1 MIPNTQE
8 NNTKSEKHVFAF
20 TRVNF
25 ILLAVGM
32 AVAILGFIL
41 MSGEGSG
48 ETTYNPAIFNALRI
62 KVAPVVTLF
71 GYLFILYAILYR
83 KKEK

>member
-8 NNTKSEKHVFAF
+8 NNTKGEKHVFAF
-20 TRVNF
+20 TRVN
-25 ILLAVGM
+25 L